1 MMYREKIQPDP
12 STCSYVF
19 NAYVERGFHSTALEA
34 LQVLSMR
41 MISHD
46 HSTLK
51 DVREEY
57 EDLIVSEEPGE
68 AETNIVEIFTHSEN
82 LAAALL
88 NLRCCSIVG
97 SLISWVPNENPW
109 AKRLASS
116 YTAEMTAAL

>member
-46 HSTLK
+46 PNTLE

-57 EDLIVSEEPGE
+57 EDHIISEEPGE
-68 AETNIVEIFTHSEN
+68 AETNIAEIFTHSEN
-82 LAAALL
+82 LAASFL
-88 NLRCCSIVG
+88 NLRWCSIMG
-97 SLISWVPNENPW
+97 SSISWVPDENPW
-109 AKRLASS
+109 AKRLANS